1 MGRKDVSW
9 RLKIK
14 EMNDLSLHILDIVQN
29 SISAG
34 ASMIT
39 IVVDENIS
47 GDKLLISVEDNGKG
61 MSEEKV
67 SKLSDPFFTSR
78 TTRKVGLG
86 IPLLKHSAMQS
97 GGDVKIT
104 SQEGKGT
111 LVEAW
116 FLHSNIDRP
125 PLGDVAN
132 AVILL
137 VSANPDLDFK
147 FIYKYNQEE
156 YIFDTIEIK
165 EVLEGV
171 SLNNPSIIKY
181 LTEMV
186 NENIKLLRN

>member
-1 MGRKDVSW
+1 
-9 RLKIK
+9 
-14 EMNDLSLHILDIVQN
+14 MNDLSLHILDIVQN